1 MGPMSL
7 SQMGYIAGITGLSA
21 SVTVIIGII
30 SRTDYTNPDW
40 RDIAFMGAIGSALGS
55 RYALKGFRGN
65 Y

>member
-40 RDIAFMGAIGSALGS
+40 RDIAFMGAIGAHWVVDTH
-55 RYALKGFRGN
+55 
-65 Y
+65 